1 MCQTDGQPPEG
12 GQAGIKDILVICD
25 DSSECL
31 QESPFEV
38 IKKSLKSKEDS

>member
-25 DSSECL
+25 DSSVSAGL
-31 QESPFEV
+31 LFGGD
-38 IKKSLKSKEDS
+38 KKKPEK